1 MTHGQ
6 PSQSRDNAVRAN
18 ERVIR
23 VGSHHVPVSIQGE
36 GGGVPL
42 LMCNGVGAEY
52 PLWGEFRQSLSRTTI
67 AFDVRSAYLGG
78 RPSMRTYAYFM
89 RKVLDRLEYPTV
101 DVLGLSWGGMA
112 AQQFAHNYPERVRR
126 LVLASTTPGFISVP
140 ARPSATLALLS
151 PSRDAARMDR
161 VIAKVYGGDFVETPE
176 LAAELGLIRRTDE
189 RAYRRQ
195 MLAIFGWTSVPWLH
209 RIRHETL
216 IMHADNDPVIP
227 FVNSRLLRRLIPSSS
242 LEVVPGG
249 GHLYLY
255 TRPQDSADL
264 VNEFLAR
271 DSELSAAP
279 LRIAS
284 RQPRSSGNQRR

>member
-6 PSQSRDNAVRAN
+6 PSRPRDPTARPD

-23 VGSHHVPVSIQGE
+23 VGNHHVPVSIQETGD
-36 GGGVPL
+36 GVPL

-52 PLWGEFRQSLSRTTI
+52 PLWGEFRQTLSRSTI
-67 AFDVRSAYLGG
+67 AFDVRGAYLGG

-89 RKVLDRLEYPTV
+89 RKLIDQLEYPEV

-112 AQQFAHNYPERVRR
+112 AQQFAHNYPQRVRR

-140 ARPSATLALLS
+140 AKPSATLALIN
-151 PSRDAARMDR
+151 PSRDASRMDQ
-161 VIAKVYGGDFVETPE
+161 VIAKVYGGDFVKAPE
-176 LAAELGLIRRTDE
+176 LAEELGLIRRTDE

-195 MLAIFGWTSVPWLH
+195 MLATLGWTSVPWLH
-209 RIRHETL
+209 RISHETL

-227 FVNSRLLRRLIPSSS
+227 FINSRLLRRLIPNSS

-255 TRPQDSADL
+255 TRPQKSAHL
-264 VNEFLAR
+264 VNEFLTR
-271 DSELSAAP
+271 DSESSTP
-279 LRIAS
+279 LRIAA
-284 RQPRSSGNQRR
+284 RPPRSSADQRR